1 MTGTC
6 SCASGPKH
14 VDVDRDTVTQ
24 LDGDVLLEHDVD
36 RYRPELR
43 RDLKARLQGSGTGI
57 ETGQQAGPRGRQRA
71 GRHKCHLLFIASHG
85 QSLSVRV
92 GSPVRD
98 WRIRPD
104 SDARYGSY
112 LIGQGYTAAVRS
124 ATCLKCAAPRVRPG
138 RFVDATKC

>member
-1 MTGTC
+1 MPKTPITLADVPCPLPYGLHATMTGTC
-6 SCASGPKH
+6 SCSSGPKH

-57 ETGQQAGPRGRQRA
+57 ETGQQTRPRGRQRA

-112 LIGQGYTAAVRS
+112 LTAKV
-124 ATCLKCAAPRVRPG
+124 TPPR
-138 RFVDATKC
+138 